1 MCIFF
6 KTTTI
11 YSDKNRYKESEYGE
25 KINNIHKINRSS
37 KLLSKE

>member
-11 YSDKNRYKESEYGE
+11 YTDKNRHKELEYDE
-25 KINNIHKINRSS
+25 IINNTHKIKQSG